1 MIVLIWPRKAIIMTD
16 AQEKTNNLEGL
27 PPLPEGW
34 QLIGGVPLN
43 VAFHNRARAEG
54 LYKPST
60 LESAQARIDQMRAG
74 TYESESTPEEIAFM
88 DAWMKR
94 NRESGYRG

>member
-1 MIVLIWPRKAIIMTD
+1 MM
-16 AQEKTNNLEGL
+16 
-27 PPLPEGW
+27 
-34 QLIGGVPLN
+34 GGIPLN
-43 VAFHNRARAEG
+43 VALHNRARAEG

-60 LESAQARIDQMRAG
+60 LESAQSRIEQMRAG

-94 NRESGYRG
+94 NRDTRVLD